1 MGRLSGIPAM
11 GTGQTGAVR
20 VAIGVPEAW
29 MLKQVQHDEISGR
42 AVFHGAALPFDTSTG
57 SVTSCSGRRER
68 RRKKE
73 AGADKKKKNR
83 A

>member
-1 MGRLSGIPAM
+1 M
-11 GTGQTGAVR
+11 GTGQTGSVR

-42 AVFHGAALPFDTSTG
+42 AVFHGAALPFDRLMRG
-57 SVTSCSGRRER
+57 ER

-73 AGADKKKKNR
+73 AGAGKKKKNR